1 VILFLWARYPCRG
14 TLHETLHFPLRGGWW
29 EEEREGGG
37 GGHENAKAWSNV
49 SGVGVD
55 EV

>member
-1 VILFLWARYPCRG
+1 MILFLWARHPYRG
-14 TLHETLHFPLRGGWW
+14 TLHETLHPPLRGGWG
-29 EEEREGGG
+29 EEKRGGG

-49 SGVGVD
+49 SGMVVD